1 MDDALEYVEKIRAER
16 MNKDILLPD
25 GVRVRDITAAMLKD
39 GVDMKLVA
47 RYSGLSIDEIE
58 GLRV

>member
-1 MDDALEYVEKIRAER
+1 MEYVEKIKAER
-16 MNKDILLPD
+16 MNKDLLLPD

>member
-1 MDDALEYVEKIRAER
+1 MDDALDYVEKIRAER

-47 RYSGLSIDEIE
+47 RYSGLSIYEIE

>member
-1 MDDALEYVEKIRAER
+1 MEYVEKIRAER

>member
-1 MDDALEYVEKIRAER
+1 MDDALEYVEKIKAER
-16 MNKDILLPD
+16 MNKDLLLPD